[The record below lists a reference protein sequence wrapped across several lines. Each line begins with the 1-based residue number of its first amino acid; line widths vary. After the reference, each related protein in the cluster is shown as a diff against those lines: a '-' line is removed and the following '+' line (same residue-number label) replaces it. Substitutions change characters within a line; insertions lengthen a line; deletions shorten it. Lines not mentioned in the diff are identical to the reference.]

1 MPARV
6 EPLPR
11 ARALTPEPSDEA
23 FGEAR
28 SSATPSSRSGK
39 PGIPTLVKVVGGAL
53 VILIGVY
60 LLSRQRDDA
69 LLETQPSGEPSV
81 AASAVVAPAAPEV
94 RAEPVAEPSAE
105 PAPAAELSPAP
116 GTAPD
121 AEVAVTLPAKPVV
134 VAPQVSAPA
143 KPKVATPTAPAPAA
157 VAVPAAP
164 KPATV
169 AAPAA
174 PKPASPPRVD
184 NPY

>member
-1 MPARV
+1 LPARV
-6 EPLPR
+6 EPPPP

-23 FGEAR
+23 LGEAR
-28 SSATPSSRSGK
+28 SSASPSSRAQK

-69 LLETQPSGEPSV
+69 MMETQPSGEPGV
-81 AASAVVAPAAPEV
+81 AASAVAAPASPEV
-94 RAEPVAEPSAE
+94 RAEPLAEPSAA

-116 GTAPD
+116 AAAP
-121 AEVAVTLPAKPVV
+121 APEVSVKLPAKPVV
-134 VAPQVSAPA
+134 VAPQVSPPA
-143 KPKVATPTAPAPAA
+143 KPKVAM
-157 VAVPAAP
+157 PAAP
-164 KPATV
+164 VPASV

-174 PKPASPPRVD
+174 PKPAAPPPVD